1 MWYYLNIFHINEESD
16 RFIKSCFIAKMNKT
30 KLKIFNDKYFDF
42 MYEDDFIKIIKYY
55 IDNVYMQSDLCKT
68 FNLCYKEKYKLSE
81 IAKMILPES
90 EIEILD
96 DNCNRN
102 YSGSNDKLMKMNIQL
117 DGLENSLQLCAFAY
131 LYSCKR

>member
-1 MWYYLNIFHINEESD
+1 
-16 RFIKSCFIAKMNKT
+16 MNKT